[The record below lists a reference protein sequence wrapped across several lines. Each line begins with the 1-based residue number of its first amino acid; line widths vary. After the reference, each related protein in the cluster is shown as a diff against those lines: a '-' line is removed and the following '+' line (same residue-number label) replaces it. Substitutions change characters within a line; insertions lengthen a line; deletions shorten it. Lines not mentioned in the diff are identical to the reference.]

1 MAKYTSTYSND
12 LSSAVAGYIGSTVGA
27 AADDAHNERNRIE
40 AEILAHNLKH
50 PDRPFDP
57 QFRKTHN
64 ILGHEIRG
72 GDFLGSALMHRFM
85 PNPLGLLGSGFHK
98 KDFRG
103 QAHLKGQSFQLAS
116 PVGPFPKPKAAWAA
130 KMAGQPFANVAAG
143 ADLKHQVRSSTPVA
157 SSPST
162 SNTVDRTRAV
172 KVHDE
177 KLGGLMGAVALSLS
191 ASFAGINQ
199 KLDDQEGIVVAAK
212 DGIAGTHKK
221 LEETGSVL
229 ENKLDQI
236 IAALRETVNLREDSK
251 EDAKIAKKKE
261 ELKEIALNDEGL
273 NPDSFVP
280 LDDRSKGAD
289 TERINQ
295 LEEAVGAMTIE
306 DPWQDA
312 PKAEDGYSRI
322 IKGSTSGFPFMFPMI
337 GHGEEEITVRPINN
351 NKYKDGEPRQGISQ
365 SPAPSVRNNI
375 TSNSSWNSE
384 PPNITKLSKNIFE
397 SVVIDEAGDSKEAK
411 EASVNLQKTMDVV
424 PGVLGVVATNLLG
437 KFIKSLGPVDSFVAS
452 SLKQATT
459 SISSLFGTSNS
470 ATDNIVR
477 GVETESR
484 INEVKE
490 TDKEATKEK
499 SNFFS
504 SLLSIFGQDDDANQY
519 ASFEVNTTSDTGM
532 PSPINHTSNTSMVG
546 DNIVNTL
553 NKGNTNE
560 INRSSEN
567 NKSWNIFN
575 GLFSGK
581 TQQLREDVQSGD
593 ADIQKS
599 GTLLNPIFHR
609 TNEMN
614 RLLREFEQSSS
625 TTDTNVATS
634 NAYTHAMEH
643 LTAQSRFESNNIAMI
658 KTAGIDLQS
667 KSIEDEIYSSGTSE
681 GTPSIVQ
688 LNKSDE
694 VTPKMQQDPI
704 ANRVG
709 FGAEQ
714 YYPKAFV

>member
-12 LSSAVAGYIGSTVGA
+12 LSSAVAGYIGGTVGA
-27 AADDAHNERNRIE
+27 AADDAHNERNRVE

-72 GDFLGSALMHRFM
+72 GDFFGSALKHRFM
-85 PNPLGLLGSGFHK
+85 PNPLGVLGSGFHK

-162 SNTVDRTRAV
+162 SNTVDRTKAV

-236 IAALRETVNLREDSK
+236 IAALRETVNLREDSRD
-251 EDAKIAKKKE
+251 DAKITKKE
-261 ELKEIALNDEGL
+261 EQLEAIALNDEGL

-295 LEEAVGAMTIE
+295 LEETVGGMME

-312 PKAEDGYSRI
+312 PKAEDGFSRI
-322 IKGSTSGFPFMFPMI
+322 IKGSTNGFPFMFPMI

-375 TSNSSWNSE
+375 SSNSSWNSK

-411 EASVNLQKTMDVV
+411 EASINLQKTMDIV

-484 INEVKE
+484 ITETKE
-490 TDKEATKEK
+490 TDKESTKEK

-519 ASFEVNTTSDTGM
+519 ASFEVSTTSDTGM

-581 TQQLREDVQSGD
+581 TQQLREDVQGGD

-625 TTDTNVATS
+625 TTDTNTVTS
-634 NAYTHAMEH
+634 NAYNHALEH

-667 KSIEDEIYSSGTSE
+667 KSIEDEIYSSSTAE

-704 ANRVG
+704 ENRVG